1 MSRRT
6 ETARALGAAVLLVA
20 ASALLTASDQTR
32 VATLTASAPVTL
44 AAIDMSDV
52 KGTPSRLS
60 WSPDGSRLYFQTLEG
75 AFGKPDATLR
85 HYLFSV
91 ATGARTTLDAEPDW
105 ATAYWTAKSWKMS
118 PDPQPLEIELKS
130 EQRLERTTSVPRGGD
145 LARGGTSAGMGSSA
159 EEGVKAVNSFQTVHS
174 NSMWLHGQLIGLFEN
189 SVIVPGLTFGW
200 GPPGSRVIAFAA
212 QKSGR
217 IVVMDELRRRKN
229 VPGSKDGLLPAWS
242 PDGARLAWLQKD
254 GRRQFLLQISR
265 ID

>member
-1 MSRRT
+1 MSRRS
-6 ETARALGAAVLLVA
+6 ETARILAAAVLVA
-20 ASALLTASDQTR
+20 APALTAAQAPARTADM
-32 VATLTASAPVTL
+32 TLSVPVTL
-44 AAIDMSDV
+44 ATVDINDV

-60 WSPDGSRLYFQTLEG
+60 WSPDASQLYFQTLEG
-75 AFGKPDATLR
+75 GFGKPDATLR

-91 ATGARTTLDAEPDW
+91 STGARTTLDAEPDW
-105 ATAYWTAKSWKMS
+105 AAAYWTAKSWKMS

-130 EQRLERTTSVPRGGD
+130 ERRLERTTSVPRGGD
-145 LARGGTSAGMGSSA
+145 LARGGTSTGMGSSA
-159 EEGVKAVNSFQTVHS
+159 EEGVKAVNSVQTVHS

-200 GPPGSRVIAFAA
+200 GPAGSRLIAFAA

-217 IVVMDELRRRKN
+217 IVVMDGERRRKN
-229 VPGSKDGLLPAWS
+229 VPQSKDGLLPAWS
-242 PDGARLAWLQKD
+242 PDGMRLAWLQKS

>member
-1 MSRRT
+1 MARIAIMSHII
-6 ETARALGAAVLLVA
+6 A
-20 ASALLTASDQTR
+20 ALLIAMPELVLAQQPVHVS
-32 VATLTASAPVTL
+32 TLDISAPAPL
-44 AAIDMSDV
+44 GSIDLSDV

-60 WSPDGSRLYFQTLEG
+60 WSPDASQLYFQTLEG
-75 AFGKPDATLR
+75 GFGKPDATLR

-91 ATGARTTLDAEPDW
+91 STGARTTLDAEPDW
-105 ATAYWTAKSWKMS
+105 AAAYWTAKSWKMS

-130 EQRLERTTSVPRGGD
+130 ERRLERTTSVPRGGD
-145 LARGGTSAGMGSSA
+145 LARGGTSTGMGSSA
-159 EEGVKAVNSFQTVHS
+159 EEGVKAVNSVQTVHS

-200 GPPGSRVIAFAA
+200 GPAGSRLIAFAA

-217 IVVMDELRRRKN
+217 IVVMDGERRRKN
-229 VPGSKDGLLPAWS
+229 VPQSKDGLLPAWS
-242 PDGARLAWLQKD
+242 PDGTRLAWLQKS